1 MNETSSPVV
10 LEKLD
15 RLRSELVEMAF
26 LLDRRGRLEAADVA
40 MQISGRVGE
49 IQEELAA
56 EQTAKV

>member
-1 MNETSSPVV
+1 MNESSSPVV
-10 LEKLD
+10 FEKLD

-26 LLDRRGRLEAADVA
+26 LLDRRGRPEAADVA